1 MVRADIGHGGGGSER
16 QMGGGGDGDVVPADR
31 GFSCSAATI
40 QKRNL
45 RPPEPTSTVRRVI
58 ICPGSGHNLSGS
70 QRHAEQVL

>member
-1 MVRADIGHGGGGSER
+1 MVRADIRHGGGGCGR
-16 QMGGGGDGDVVPADR
+16 QMGGGGGDDVVSAGR
-31 GFSCSAATI
+31 RFSCSAATI

-45 RPPEPTSTVRRVI
+45 RTPEPTSTVRRVI